1 MFPAYSVV
9 CGLWNVQCYSKIQYK
24 CNCSILGASQT
35 AVSLIIMLRPGHMK
49 LNPDRTQCQKMLYVF
64 LEFVWTAPLM
74 IQTST
79 PAKEGHDQLQNGT
92 VVLLRNT

>member
-1 MFPAYSVV
+1 
-9 CGLWNVQCYSKIQYK
+9 
-24 CNCSILGASQT
+24 
-35 AVSLIIMLRPGHMK
+35 
-49 LNPDRTQCQKMLYVF
+49 MLYVF

-74 IQTST
+74 IQTNT